1 MTPTRRPPSS
11 GSANLLL
18 LQQEI
23 NRLFERLAALEG
35 AERRAAAEWVP
46 SVDVYECEG
55 KVWIVV
61 EVPGLQPESL
71 TVVYRDGELTVS
83 GERRDRRPAGIV
95 GFLCMERPHGRFART
110 IFLDLPLDIRL
121 AEARLAG
128 GLLVLSIPRL
138 KDRRGRETMI
148 RVEREESS

>member
-1 MTPTRRPPSS
+1 MTLTRRPASS
-11 GSANLLL
+11 APNLLL

-35 AERRAAAEWVP
+35 SDRGPGTEWIP

-55 KVWIVV
+55 NVRIVV
-61 EVPGLQPESL
+61 EVPGLLPESL
-71 TVVYRDGELTVS
+71 AVVYRDGQLTVS
-83 GERRDRRPAGIV
+83 GERRDRRPPGIV
-95 GFLCMERPHGRFART
+95 GFLCMERPHGRFTRT

-128 GLLVLSIPRL
+128 GLLILSIPRL
-138 KDRRGRETMI
+138 KDRRGRETVI
-148 RVEREESS
+148 HVEREEPT